1 MKPLQRQRGVTAI
14 AVILMLAVGAFF
26 VAVVLTLF
34 PIYMEHFSVKSHLKG
49 VKEEAQASNLTDKD
63 IMKGLM
69 RRFDIDNVKHV
80 TEDNIDIEQTDDGAR
95 SVVIEYEVRDHFL
108 ANIDIVAK
116 FHDEVKLPSEQA
128 K

>member
-1 MKPLQRQRGVTAI
+1 MKSLQRQRGMTPIAI
-14 AVILMLAVGAFF
+14 ILMLAVGAFF

-49 VKEEAQASNLTDKD
+49 VKEEAETSNLTNKD
-63 IMKGLM
+63 IMKGLL

-80 TEDNIDIEQTDDGAR
+80 TEDDIDIEPTDDGHR
-95 SVVIEYEVRDHFL
+95 SVVIDYEVRDHFMG
-108 ANIDIVAK
+108 NIDIVAS
-116 FHDEVKLPSEQA
+116 FHDEVILPSELE